1 MRCERLVVLIDLEY
15 VILTHRTEEVLLIL
29 YVGDAHLVH
38 LNLRAVE
45 NVFGVLISKPYD
57 FTILYHV
64 KILYYIHKIKHHH
77 HYTKIIINIKVFP
90 IIFNSKL

>member
-1 MRCERLVVLIDLEY
+1 MRCERLVVLIDLEH

-64 KILYYIHKIKHHH
+64 KILYYIHKLSTITITQKSLLTLK
-77 HYTKIIINIKVFP
+77 YF
-90 IIFNSKL
+90 L